1 MDKIKEKLKDICKK
15 IFVHPEEVEKNFFE
29 WFDKN
34 KRFAFLT
41 AIIVGIITHITF
53 ITELI
58 FSQDGLWNSLTY
70 SIPSAW
76 EFSIGRWGIFLADK
90 IVNNLAIPNITG
102 IISIL
107 LIAIAT
113 VFIVDILKLKNKTT
127 IFLASAA
134 MVVAPSLTTTM
145 IFAYTSVA
153 YCTAMLITVLS
164 VWLMFKETNTIISK
178 IINIMVAIALNV
190 LSLGIY
196 QSYIGVVVGL
206 TAMRL
211 IRDLFDD
218 EIATKKFYIQGII
231 MVLVVTIAGFVYL
244 GVTEIIL
251 SNMGLELVNYKGSE
265 NIGLENTLNNL
276 LPSIKKAYKDFC
288 SFFLNDLIVYNEIY
302 LRDTFYKIMFASVA
316 ALEAVAII
324 INKIYKKPH
333 KMILIGLTNLVL
345 PLALNVVLLLTTDTS
360 TYVLTAA
367 QLILMIPFSAMIC
380 EMAGKKLT
388 FIFKWATLISMF
400 LVVFT
405 YYLADNVSYH
415 CLRQTYNQ
423 AYTTVNRIVDR
434 IEQTEG
440 YTREGLVLINGII
453 ETNMDYRYQRMSP
466 LGDYTVGMFFKECPV
481 FHGTYYGM
489 EGTWMNF
496 FTNYMGMK
504 FQLCSV
510 GDYQNIVNSQEYE
523 EMGVW
528 PEEDSVKLINNIIV
542 VKLRENA
549 TMP

>member
-1 MDKIKEKLKDICKK
+1 MDKIKEKIKDICKK
-15 IFVHPEEVEKNFFE
+15 IFVQPENVEQKFFE

-34 KRFAFLT
+34 KRFSFLT

-153 YCTAMLITVLS
+153 YCTAMLITVFS
-164 VWLMFKETNTIISK
+164 VWLMFKETNTIMSK
-178 IINIMVAIALNV
+178 IINIIIAIVLNV

-211 IRDLFDD
+211 VRDLFDN

-231 MVLVVTIAGFVYL
+231 MVLVVMIAGFVYL

-302 LRDTFYKIMFASVA
+302 SRDTFYKIMFASVA
-316 ALEAVAII
+316 ALEAIAII

-345 PLALNVVLLLTTDTS
+345 PLALNIVLLLTTDTS

-380 EMAGKKLT
+380 EMAGEKLT

-466 LGDYTVGMFFKECPV
+466 LGDYTVSMFFKECPV
-481 FHGTYYGM
+481 FHGTYSGM

-510 GDYQNIVNSQEYE
+510 GDYQNIINSQEYE

>member
-1 MDKIKEKLKDICKK
+1 MDKFKKKIKEISEK
-15 IFVHPEEVEKNFFE
+15 IFMHPEEIENNFFK
-29 WFDKN
+29 WFDTN

-41 AIIVGIITHITF
+41 ALIVGIVTHITF

-102 IISIL
+102 IISVII
-107 LIAIAT
+107 IAIAT
-113 VFIVDILKLKNKTT
+113 VFIVDVLKLKNRTT
-127 IFLASAA
+127 IFLASTA

-153 YCTAMLITVLS
+153 YCTAMLITVVA
-164 VWLMFKETNTIISK
+164 VWLIFKETKYITLKIVNIIL
-178 IINIMVAIALNV
+178 AILLNV
-190 LSLGIY
+190 LALGIY

-218 EIATKKFYIQGII
+218 EIPIKNFYIKGII
-231 MVLVVTIAGFVYL
+231 MVGVVIIAGIVYL

-251 SNMGLELVNYKGSE
+251 NNMGLELVNYKGSE
-265 NIGLENTLNNL
+265 NIGLENTLKNL

-288 SFFLNDLIVYNEIY
+288 SYFLNDLIVYNEIY
-302 LRDTFYKIMFASVA
+302 SRDTFYKIMFASVA
-316 ALEAVAII
+316 ILEAIVII
-324 INKIYKKPH
+324 TNEIYKKPH
-333 KMILIGLTNLVL
+333 KMILIALTNAIL

-388 FIFKWATLISMF
+388 CIFKWTTIISMF

-423 AYTTVNRIVDR
+423 AHTTVNRIVDR

-440 YTREGLVLINGII
+440 YTRDCLIMINGII

-466 LGDYTVGMFFKECPV
+466 LGDYTVSMFFKECPV
-481 FHGTYYGM
+481 FHGTYSGM
-489 EGTWMNF
+489 EGTWMNY

-510 GDYQNIVNSQEYE
+510 GDYKNIVESQEYK

-528 PEEDSVKLINNIIV
+528 PEDDSVKLINNIVV
-542 VKLRENA
+542 VKLREKA

>member
-1 MDKIKEKLKDICKK
+1 M
-15 IFVHPEEVEKNFFE
+15 
-29 WFDKN
+29 
-34 KRFAFLT
+34 
-41 AIIVGIITHITF
+41 GIITHITF

-153 YCTAMLITVLS
+153 YCTAMLITVFS
-164 VWLMFKETNTIISK
+164 VWLMFKETNTIMSK
-178 IINIMVAIALNV
+178 IINIIIAIVLNV

-211 IRDLFDD
+211 VRDLFDN

-231 MVLVVTIAGFVYL
+231 MVLVVMIAGFVYL

-302 LRDTFYKIMFASVA
+302 SRDAFYKIMFASVA
-316 ALEAVAII
+316 ALEAIAII

-345 PLALNVVLLLTTDTS
+345 PLALNIVLLLTTDTS

-380 EMAGKKLT
+380 EMAGEKLT

-466 LGDYTVGMFFKECPV
+466 LGDYTVSMFFKECPV
-481 FHGTYYGM
+481 FHGTYSGM

-510 GDYQNIVNSQEYE
+510 GDYQNIINSQEYE